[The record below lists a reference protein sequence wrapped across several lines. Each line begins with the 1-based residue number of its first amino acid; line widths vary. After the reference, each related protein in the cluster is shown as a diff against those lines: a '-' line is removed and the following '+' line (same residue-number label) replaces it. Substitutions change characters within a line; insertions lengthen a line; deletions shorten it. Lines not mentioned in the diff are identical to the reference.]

1 MLLPNSDTDFV
12 LLDGG
17 TELPAELRGAII
29 VIGNFDGVHA
39 GHRVIL
45 QHAIDLAAG
54 AVPVLALTF
63 EPHPRT
69 VFNPSN
75 PVFRLSPKLEKAS
88 LLRACGL
95 SGVLNWQFSRE
106 FAALSA
112 QTFVEDILITYLAAS
127 HVVVGYDFHFG
138 RGREGSP
145 AFLFAAG
152 QSAGFGVTVV
162 PQVTLPDGLAVSSSA
177 IRDHLMKA
185 DIRAANNEL
194 GYRWFVQAEVIH
206 GEKRGRQLGYPT
218 ANMKLSPH
226 CRLALGIYAVS
237 VRRQNGTLHHGVA
250 SYGRR
255 PQFDNGAALL
265 EAYLFDFSD
274 DLYGETLM
282 VTFHDFLRGEA
293 RFDGV
298 DALVAQMDND
308 SARARQ
314 ILQAARPLSPLDAR
328 LSFQP

>member
-1 MLLPNSDTDFV
+1 MLLPDSDTDFR

-17 TELPAELRGAII
+17 TTIPPELKGAIV

-45 QHAIDLAAG
+45 QHAMDLAAG

-69 VFNPSN
+69 VFNPSD

-95 SGVLNWQFSRE
+95 RGVLNWDFSRE
-106 FAALSA
+106 FAGLSA
-112 QTFVEDILITYLAAS
+112 QTFVEDILVGHLAAS

-138 RGREGSP
+138 KSREGSP

-162 PQVTLPDGLAVSSSA
+162 PQVNLPDGLAVSSSA
-177 IRDHLMKA
+177 IRTHLMNA
-185 DIRAANNEL
+185 DIRSANNEL
-194 GYRWFVQAEVIH
+194 GYHWFVQADVIH
-206 GEKRGRQLGYPT
+206 GEKRGRELGYPT

-237 VRRQNGTLHHGVA
+237 VRRHNGTLHHSVA

-265 EAYLFDFSD
+265 ETHLFDFSD

-282 VTFHDFLRGEA
+282 VTFHEFLRGEA

-298 DALVAQMDND
+298 DALVAQMDRD
-308 SARARQ
+308 SAAARR
-314 ILQAARPLSPLDAR
+314 ILQAALPLSPLDAR